1 MEETKTKEVAKQPV
15 TVKSLFGR
23 EDVQQKFAEMLG
35 KKAQGF
41 IVSVLQIVNSNALLK
56 QADPMSIYNSA
67 CIAAT
72 LDLPLNN
79 NLGFAYIIPYNQKYQ
94 DEKGDIILYKTPKGP
109 ELAVRL
115 KKETVWL
122 DAHQIATLFG
132 TQRPAIV
139 KHVNNIYQIGEL
151 EQKST
156 RSILEQVAADGKIRK
171 MNLYNL
177 DMIISVGYRVNSKQA
192 TQFRIWATNTLKSYL
207 LKGYAINEKQLSSA
221 KEKLQELQSAIS
233 FLQEKSK
240 YELLS
245 GQEQEILNLLA
256 NYSKTLTLLEQYD
269 KDNLSVSKKG
279 KGRFVLGY
287 GEAQKVIS
295 ALKKDLIAKKEAGD
309 LFGQEYEDKLQ
320 GIIGNLYQ
328 TFGGKELY
336 SSLEEK
342 AAHLLYFIIKD
353 HPLIDGNKR
362 TGSFLFV
369 YFLDKNNF
377 LYRESGEKKI
387 NDNALTAL
395 ALLIAISDP
404 KDKEV
409 MIKIITNLLQ

>member
-1 MEETKTKEVAKQPV
+1 MAK
-15 TVKSLFGR
+15 KDL
-23 EDVQQKFAEMLG
+23 QKNS
-35 KKAQGF
+35 
-41 IVSVLQIVNSNALLK
+41 IV
-56 QADPMSIYNSA
+56 IYQTA
-67 CIAAT
+67 
-72 LDLPLNN
+72 
-79 NLGFAYIIPYNQKYQ
+79 
-94 DEKGDIILYKTPKGP
+94 KGP
-109 ELAVRL
+109 ELEVRIE
-115 KKETVWL
+115 KETIWL
-122 DAHQIATLFG
+122 DAHQIAALFG

-139 KHVNNIYQIGEL
+139 KHINNIYQTGEL

-156 RSILEQVAADGKIRK
+156 CSILEQVAADGKIRK

-279 KGRFVLGY
+279 KGKFVLGY

-309 LFGQEYEDKLQ
+309 LFGQEYEGKLQ
-320 GIIGNLYQ
+320 GIIGNIYQ

-353 HPLIDGNKR
+353 HPLADGNKR
-362 TGSFLFV
+362 TASFLFV

-409 MIKIITNLLQ
+409 MVKIITNLLQ

>member
-1 MEETKTKEVAKQPV
+1 MSKKD
-15 TVKSLFGR
+15 L
-23 EDVQQKFAEMLG
+23 QKNG
-35 KKAQGF
+35 
-41 IVSVLQIVNSNALLK
+41 IV
-56 QADPMSIYNSA
+56 IYQTA
-67 CIAAT
+67 
-72 LDLPLNN
+72 
-79 NLGFAYIIPYNQKYQ
+79 
-94 DEKGDIILYKTPKGP
+94 KGP
-109 ELAVRL
+109 ELEVRL
-115 KKETVWL
+115 EKETVWL

-233 FLQEKSK
+233 FLREKSK
-240 YELLS
+240 HELPS

-309 LFGQEYEDKLQ
+309 LFGQEYEGKLQ
-320 GIIGNLYQ
+320 GIIGNIYQ

-336 SSLEEK
+336 PSLEEK

-353 HPLIDGNKR
+353 HPLADGNKR

-387 NDNALTAL
+387 NDNALVAL
-395 ALLIAISDP
+395 VLLIAISDP

>member
-1 MEETKTKEVAKQPV
+1 MTK
-15 TVKSLFGR
+15 
-23 EDVQQKFAEMLG
+23 
-35 KKAQGF
+35 
-41 IVSVLQIVNSNALLK
+41 
-56 QADPMSIYNSA
+56 
-67 CIAAT
+67 
-72 LDLPLNN
+72 
-79 NLGFAYIIPYNQKYQ
+79 KYQ

-122 DAHQIATLFG
+122 DAHQIVALFG
-132 TQRPAIV
+132 IDRTGIV
-139 KHVNNIYQIGEL
+139 RHISNIYKTGEL
-151 EQKST
+151 NRDST
-156 RSILEQVAADGKIRK
+156 CAKIAQVAKDGKIRE
-171 MNLYNL
+171 MDIYNL
-177 DMIISVGYRVNSKQA
+177 DMILSVGYRVNSKQA

-207 LKGYAINEKQLSSA
+207 LKGYAINEKQLLSA
-221 KEKLQELQSAIS
+221 KERLRQLQSAIS

-240 YELLS
+240 HELLS

-269 KDNLSVSKKG
+269 KDKLSVSKKG
-279 KGRFVLGY
+279 KGKFILNYKEVR
-287 GEAQKVIS
+287 KVIM
-295 ALKKDLIAKKEAGD
+295 ALKNDLVAKKEAGD
-309 LFGQEYEDKLQ
+309 LFGQEYEGKLQ

>member
-1 MEETKTKEVAKQPV
+1 MTK
-15 TVKSLFGR
+15 
-23 EDVQQKFAEMLG
+23 
-35 KKAQGF
+35 
-41 IVSVLQIVNSNALLK
+41 
-56 QADPMSIYNSA
+56 
-67 CIAAT
+67 
-72 LDLPLNN
+72 
-79 NLGFAYIIPYNQKYQ
+79 KYQ

-122 DAHQIATLFG
+122 DANQIVALFG
-132 TQRPAIV
+132 IDRTGIV
-139 KHVNNIYQIGEL
+139 RHISNIYKTGEL
-151 EQKST
+151 NRDST
-156 RSILEQVAADGKIRK
+156 CAKIAQVAKDGKIRE
-171 MNLYNL
+171 MDIYNL
-177 DMIISVGYRVNSKQA
+177 DMILSVGYRVNSKQA

-207 LKGYAINEKQLSSA
+207 LKGYAINEKQLLSA
-221 KEKLQELQSAIS
+221 KERLRQLQSAIS

-240 YELLS
+240 HELLS

-309 LFGQEYEDKLQ
+309 LFGQEYEGKFQ

-353 HPLIDGNKR
+353 HPLADGNKR

-377 LYRESGEKKI
+377 LHKGSGEKKI
-387 NDNALTAL
+387 NDNALVAL